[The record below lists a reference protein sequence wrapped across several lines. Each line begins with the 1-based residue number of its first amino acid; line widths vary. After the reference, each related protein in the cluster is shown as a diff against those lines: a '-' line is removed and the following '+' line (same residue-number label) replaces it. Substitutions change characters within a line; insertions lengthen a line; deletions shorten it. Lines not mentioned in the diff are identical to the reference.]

1 MKMQD
6 FMQKIKEKKLKRSDW
21 LILVLAG
28 ILILIIALPTD
39 TKEKKQAEEA
49 KENISKENNTME
61 ASKNEIERKLEDILE
76 KIDGAGD
83 VKVMITYQDSGTQV
97 VEKDKNTSE
106 NSLEESDR
114 TGGVRNTKEQQLQ
127 ESTVYE
133 EADAGN
139 TPFVSKEL
147 LPKVKN
153 QLIITALA
161 LMIAVA
167 GYLSFTD
174 KNGKDEKVAMEAS
187 ADTADLSYEI
197 SAEDDLAEA
206 DIFTDTEDNSSEAVS
221 AADSVVEESLEN
233 PGEAVMASSSVD
245 YASEMKLGREQVR
258 SKNKETLL
266 EIINN
271 TNIDEAAKQDALNQ
285 MVAMTDIAERENA
298 AEMLLEAKG
307 FTDVVVSITDNTADV
322 VLDMGEVTDAKRA
335 QIEDIVK
342 RKAGIEAE
350 NIIITPIQKNTA
362 QENPATETTE
372 NSDTTEQTN

>member
-28 ILILIIALPTD
+28 ILILIITLPTD

-106 NSLEESDR
+106 NSLEESDS
-114 TGGVRNTKEQQLQ
+114 TGGVRSTKEQQLQ

-147 LPKVKN
+147 LPKVEGILIVASGGDN
-153 QLIITALA
+153 Q
-161 LMIAVA
+161 
-167 GYLSFTD
+167 
-174 KNGKDEKVAMEAS
+174 KVKQN
-187 ADTADLSYEI
+187 I
-197 SAEDDLAEA
+197 
-206 DIFTDTEDNSSEAVS
+206 SEAVL
-221 AADSVVEESLEN
+221 ALFQVE
-233 PGEAVMASSSVD
+233 AHRI
-245 YASEMKLGREQVR
+245 K
-258 SKNKETLL
+258 
-266 EIINN
+266 
-271 TNIDEAAKQDALNQ
+271 
-285 MVAMTDIAERENA
+285 
-298 AEMLLEAKG
+298 
-307 FTDVVVSITDNTADV
+307 
-322 VLDMGEVTDAKRA
+322 
-335 QIEDIVK
+335 IVK
-342 RKAGIEAE
+342 MSGLEDSK
-350 NIIITPIQKNTA
+350 
-362 QENPATETTE
+362 
-372 NSDTTEQTN
+372 

>member
-1 MKMQD
+1 M
-6 FMQKIKEKKLKRSDW
+6 
-21 LILVLAG
+21 
-28 ILILIIALPTD
+28 
-39 TKEKKQAEEA
+39 
-49 KENISKENNTME
+49 
-61 ASKNEIERKLEDILE
+61 
-76 KIDGAGD
+76 
-83 VKVMITYQDSGTQV
+83 
-97 VEKDKNTSE
+97 
-106 NSLEESDR
+106 
-114 TGGVRNTKEQQLQ
+114 
-127 ESTVYE
+127 
-133 EADAGN
+133 
-139 TPFVSKEL
+139 
-147 LPKVKN
+147 
-153 QLIITALA
+153 
-161 LMIAVA
+161 
-167 GYLSFTD
+167 
-174 KNGKDEKVAMEAS
+174 
-187 ADTADLSYEI
+187 
-197 SAEDDLAEA
+197 
-206 DIFTDTEDNSSEAVS
+206 
-221 AADSVVEESLEN
+221 VEESLEN

-245 YASEMKLGREQVR
+245 YASEMKLDREQVR

-350 NIIITPIQKNTA
+350 NIIITPIQKNTT